1 MNFYITYGTADF
13 LQKIAKKHH
22 LENLLYTVG
31 KEQAALFHETEGET
45 VFKAPHAYDVI
56 YTKGELVQSGFVTL
70 NHIPVKLESRALFE
84 STFQKKTNMS
94 EHQRGF
100 QALRVL
106 RPKRMKK
113 CT

>member
-45 VFKAPHAYDVI
+45 VFKAPSC
-56 YTKGELVQSGFVTL
+56 L
-70 NHIPVKLESRALFE
+70 
-84 STFQKKTNMS
+84 
-94 EHQRGF
+94 
-100 QALRVL
+100 
-106 RPKRMKK
+106 
-113 CT
+113 